1 METLILFCFSFHN
14 YYKIIIKH
22 MEMSIQG
29 LCNFAYKK
37 KKQSKPS
44 LQANDMCTRN
54 VEQYKN
60 INWFT
65 I

>member
-1 METLILFCFSFHN
+1 
-14 YYKIIIKH
+14 